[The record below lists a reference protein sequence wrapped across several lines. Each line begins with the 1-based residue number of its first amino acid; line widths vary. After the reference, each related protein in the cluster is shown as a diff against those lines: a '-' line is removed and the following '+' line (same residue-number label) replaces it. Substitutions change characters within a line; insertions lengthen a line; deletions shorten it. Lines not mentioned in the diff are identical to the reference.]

1 MSAVQCMDAEIER
14 IATAMKLASL
24 WDDTLF
30 VFAADNGGPPCKPHR
45 RPLRSLSLRSVS
57 VALRARSFKDTC
69 AELLALCPPDVANS
83 NYPMRGGKWT
93 IWCVEQRSVIRN
105 SPHAL
110 HQSTRA
116 LEVSELSCFTIP
128 SSPLSM
134 LLGCWA
140 AGLPAGRVV
149 PT

>member
-1 MSAVQCMDAEIER
+1 MDAEIER

-45 RPLRSLSLRSVS
+45 RPLRSLSLRSLS
-57 VALRARSFKDTC
+57 VALCARSFKDTC

-110 HQSTRA
+110 HQSM
-116 LEVSELSCFTIP
+116 S
-128 SSPLSM
+128 
-134 LLGCWA
+134 
-140 AGLPAGRVV
+140 
-149 PT
+149 